1 MPTAARSDHHST
13 ATSQPFPNPAY
24 LLWIFTIASVCGYCL
39 EKLFTLL
46 TAGCTYSS
54 KGLLYGPFSQVY
66 GCGAVVLT
74 FLVIP
79 LRRLRPGQAAVLG
92 GILSG
97 VLEAL
102 ISWLQELFFGSISWH
117 YSSWTLP
124 LWGGRT
130 SLIYMVFWGFLS
142 ILFLYHI
149 EPWIHRLILRLGLCS
164 QRRLTLALALFL
176 GVNIALTA
184 LAVQRWHAR
193 QNGITPQNGI
203 EFWIDQSY
211 PDGFMR
217 ATYPGMRFAAGEE

>member
-1 MPTAARSDHHST
+1 MSTAVRHGHHST
-13 ATSQPFPNPAY
+13 GIGQSFPHPAY
-24 LLWIFTIASVCGYCL
+24 LLWVFTIASVCGYCL

-66 GCGAVVLT
+66 GCGAVALT

-79 LRRLRPGQAAVLG
+79 LRRLKPGHAAVLG

-97 VLEAL
+97 ALEAL
-102 ISWLQELFFGSISWH
+102 ISWLQELFFGSISWQ
-117 YSSWTLP
+117 YSGWTLP

-130 SLIYMVFWGFLS
+130 SLLYMAFWGILS
-142 ILFLYHI
+142 VLFLYII

-164 QRRLTLALALFL
+164 QRILTLALALFL
-176 GVNIALTA
+176 GINIVLTA

-193 QNGITPQNGI
+193 QQGITPQNGI
-203 EFWIDQSY
+203 EIWIDQNY

-217 ATYPGMRFAAGEE
+217 ATYPGMRFAVEKD